1 MLYRDEPKLSLLV
14 QSSSNNSNSENED
27 FIICHDK
34 ILLGCF
40 NTIEKKKCIFDCCSS
55 AMQISGVCIN
65 VQRDVGN
72 LSESLQAESE
82 LPLQLKFEV

>member
-1 MLYRDEPKLSLLV
+1 MLYRAEPKLSLLV
-14 QSSSNNSNSENED
+14 QISNNSNSENED

-34 ILLGCF
+34 LLLDCY
-40 NTIEKKKCIFDCCSS
+40 NTLKKCTFECCCS

-72 LSESLQAESE
+72 LSESLLAESE
-82 LPLQLKFEV
+82 LPLEFKFEV